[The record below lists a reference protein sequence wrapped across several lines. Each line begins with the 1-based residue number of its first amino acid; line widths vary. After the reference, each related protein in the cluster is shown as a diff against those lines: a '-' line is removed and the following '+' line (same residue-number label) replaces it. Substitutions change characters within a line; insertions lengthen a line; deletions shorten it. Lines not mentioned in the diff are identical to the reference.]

1 MSEAS
6 AHIDGTRLTV
16 QSLQTLV
23 KSKKAK
29 TVISPKA
36 LKSLKNQHTS
46 LMVRVK
52 SEPVYGVNTGFGP
65 LANRV
70 LPKSE
75 LINLQYNLIRSHAA
89 GAGAPIP
96 ERFVRA
102 AMIVRL
108 NTLCRGN
115 SAVTPALVEHL
126 RACINAHITPVVYE
140 HGAVGT
146 SGDLVQLA
154 HIALGLIGEG
164 SVYAKNG
171 TKPSAV
177 ALKAARLKPYT
188 LQPKEGLSL
197 INGTAMMTAIGAEVV
212 WHIQRILD
220 FAILNGALALE
231 LVGAYGDSLD
241 SKLHALRPHSGQIEI
256 ARRLRETI
264 KGSQL
269 IRNRSHIRANVDAA
283 EVTQLSEAIQQVYS
297 LRCIP
302 QIIGPLYDSVE
313 HTKKVVEIELNA
325 VTDNPIF
332 DPNSKTFL
340 HGGNFH
346 GDYIAVALDQLKIPL
361 TKLILLT
368 ERRINF
374 FLNEHTNQS
383 FPPFL
388 NLKTPG
394 LNLALQGLQFVATS
408 TAAHSQTAAFPH
420 TVHSIPTNAD
430 NQDLVSMGTDAALLA
445 HTVVKN
451 AYILLGIEM
460 TVLAQAVDVLKVK
473 TKLSA
478 KTQDHYNFIR
488 THMRTVTE
496 DRSLQPELEKLIS
509 TLQEN

>member
-6 AHIDGTRLTV
+6 IQIDGTRLTV
-16 QSLQTLV
+16 QRLQTLV
-23 KSKKAK
+23 KNRRVKAS
-29 TVISPKA
+29 VSPKA
-36 LKSLKNQHTS
+36 LQSLKNQHAS
-46 LMVRVK
+46 LMARTK
-52 SEPVYGVNTGFGP
+52 SQPIYGVNTGFGP
-65 LANRV
+65 LANRI

-96 ERFVRA
+96 EHFVRA
-102 AMIVRL
+102 AMIIRL
-108 NTLCRGN
+108 NMLCKGN
-115 SAVTPALVEHL
+115 SAVTPGLIQHL
-126 RACINAHITPVVYE
+126 CACINAQVTPVVYE

-164 SVYAKNG
+164 SAYSPTG
-171 TKPSAV
+171 TKPIAQ
-177 ALKAARLKPYT
+177 ALKAARIKPYA

-197 INGTAMMTAIGAEVV
+197 INGTAMMAAIGADIV
-212 WHIQRILD
+212 WHSQRIVE

-241 SKLHALRPHSGQIEI
+241 PRLHALRPHPGQVEV
-256 ARRLRETI
+256 ARRLRNII
-264 KGSQL
+264 KDSKL
-269 IRNRSHIRANVDAA
+269 IRNRAHIQADLSAT
-283 EVTQLSEAIQQVYS
+283 EVTQLSEVIQQVYS

-302 QIIGPLYDSVE
+302 QIVGPLYDSLE
-313 HTKKVVEIELNA
+313 QAKRVVEVELNA

-332 DPNSKTFL
+332 EPKTQSFL

-346 GDYIAVALDQLKIPL
+346 GEYIAVALDQLKIPL
-361 TKLILLT
+361 VKLTMLT

-374 FLNEHTNQS
+374 FLNEHTNRS
-383 FPPFL
+383 FSPFL

-394 LNLALQGLQFVATS
+394 LTLALQGLQFVATS
-408 TAAHSQTAAFPH
+408 TTAHSQTAAFPH

-451 AYILLGIEM
+451 AYILLAIEM
-460 TVLAQAVDVLKVK
+460 TVLAQAVDLLGVK
-473 TKLSA
+473 TKLSHQ
-478 KTQDHYNFIR
+478 TQEHYRFIR
-488 THMRTVTE
+488 KHMQTVVE

-509 TLQEN
+509 AIQES

>member
-6 AHIDGTRLTV
+6 TQIDGTRLTV
-16 QSLQTLV
+16 KGLHELV
-23 KSKKAK
+23 KSKEIK
-29 TVISPKA
+29 VFLPPKI
-36 LKSLKNQHTS
+36 LRSLKHQHKSLMARIQS
-46 LMVRVK
+46 Q
-52 SEPVYGVNTGFGP
+52 PVYGVNTGFGP
-65 LANRV
+65 LANRI

-75 LINLQYNLIRSHAA
+75 LINLQYNLVRSHAA
-89 GAGAPIP
+89 GTGVPIP
-96 ERFVRA
+96 EHFVRA

-108 NTLCRGN
+108 NMLCKGN
-115 SAVTPALVEHL
+115 SAVTPALIQHL
-126 RACINAHITPVVYE
+126 CACINAHVTPVVYE

-164 SVYAKNG
+164 SVYTKTGTGPASKALQSAKI
-171 TKPSAV
+171 
-177 ALKAARLKPYT
+177 KPYA

-197 INGTAMMTAIGAEVV
+197 INGTAMMTAIGADIV
-212 WHIQRILD
+212 WHAQRIVH
-220 FAILNGALALE
+220 FATLNGALALE

-241 SKLHALRPHSGQIEI
+241 PKLHGLRPHPGQVEV
-256 ARRLRETI
+256 ARQLRDI
-264 KGSQL
+264 VKDSQL
-269 IRNRSHIRANVDAA
+269 IRNRDHIQADLSAT
-283 EVTQLSEAIQQVYS
+283 EVIKLSEVIQQVYS

-313 HTKKVVEIELNA
+313 QARRVIETELNS

-332 DPNSKTFL
+332 EPKTQVFL

-346 GDYIAVALDQLKIPL
+346 GEYIAVALDQLKIPL
-361 TKLILLT
+361 VKLIMLT
-368 ERRINF
+368 ERRVNF
-374 FLNEHTNQS
+374 FLNEHTNES

-394 LNLALQGLQFVATS
+394 LTLALQGLQFVATS

-451 AYILLGIEM
+451 AYILLAIEM
-460 TVLAQAVDVLKVK
+460 TVLAQTVDLLKAK
-473 TKLSA
+473 TKLSTR
-478 KTQDHYNFIR
+478 TQNHYNFIR
-488 THMRTVTE
+488 KHVRTVIE

-509 TLQEN
+509 TLQEI

>member
-6 AHIDGTRLTV
+6 TQIDGTRLTV

-23 KSKKAK
+23 KNKKAK
-29 TVISPKA
+29 ALVSPKVFR
-36 LKSLKNQHTS
+36 SLKNQHAS
-46 LMVRVK
+46 LMTRAQ
-52 SEPVYGVNTGFGP
+52 SQPVYGVNTGFGP
-65 LANRV
+65 LANRI

-96 ERFVRA
+96 EHFVRG
-102 AMIVRL
+102 AMIIRL
-108 NTLCRGN
+108 NMLCKGN
-115 SAVTPALVEHL
+115 SAVTPALIQHL
-126 RACINAHITPVVYE
+126 CACINAHVTPVVYE

-164 SVYAKNG
+164 SAYSKNG
-171 TKPSAV
+171 PIPATQ
-177 ALKAARLKPYT
+177 ALKAARIKAYN

-197 INGTAMMTAIGAEVV
+197 INGTAVMAAIGADIV
-212 WHIQRILD
+212 WHTQRILD
-220 FAILNGALALE
+220 FAVSNGALALE

-241 SKLHALRPHSGQIEI
+241 PRLHALRPHPGQIEI
-256 ARRLRETI
+256 ARRLRGII
-264 KGSQL
+264 KDSKL
-269 IRNRSHIRANVDAA
+269 IRNRAEIQADLNAT
-283 EVTQLSEAIQQVYS
+283 EVTQLGEVIQQVYS

-302 QIIGPLYDSVE
+302 QIVGPLHDSLKHAQNIVE
-313 HTKKVVEIELNA
+313 VELNA

-332 DPNSKTFL
+332 EPTSQSFL

-346 GDYIAVALDQLKIPL
+346 GEYIAVALDQLKIPL
-361 TKLILLT
+361 VKLTMLT

-394 LNLALQGLQFVATS
+394 LTLALQGLQFVATS

-451 AYILLGIEM
+451 AYILLAIEM
-460 TVLAQAVDVLKVK
+460 TVLAQAVDLLGVK
-473 TKLSA
+473 TKLST
-478 KTQDHYNFIR
+478 KTQEHYRFIR
-488 THMRTVTE
+488 KYMRTVVE
-496 DRSLQPELEKLIS
+496 DRSLQPELEKLIAA
-509 TLQEN
+509 LQQS